1 MFHYLQH
8 PRCEVNAHDKD
19 GNTASQHAR
28 YVMVPGLMAM
38 LVLMLLVLVLMLMLM
53 LVLMSM
59 LMLMLLRTPS
69 VKWRLHNY
77 AHRSRSMETVLCT
90 ERFHHNRSQ
99 ITD

>member
-1 MFHYLQH
+1 M
-8 PRCEVNAHDKD
+8 NAHDKD

-28 YVMVPGLMAM
+28 YVMVPGFMAM
-38 LVLMLLVLVLMLMLM
+38 LVVMLVAMLVVMLLILVLMLMLM
-53 LVLMSM
+53 LVLMSL

-90 ERFHHNRSQ
+90 ER
-99 ITD
+99 